1 MPLKGKGF
9 MIVWHDIKTE
19 SEPDYHLWHTR
30 EHMPERLGV
39 PGFLR
44 GRRGVDWSLEK
55 YRYLTLY
62 EGESLET
69 FGAPEYLQR
78 LNNPTPWTLR
88 NQPAFYNFIRS
99 ACDITTSVGRGVGG
113 AMATIRIPF
122 EGTSESAFRAMA
134 PALAEELLALEGAS
148 AVHIGTSRPEVTG
161 AKTRETELRGMTKDH
176 VFDAVIMVDGVGRR
190 EVERIM
196 PEIGKRLEARR
207 LKVDPAETA
216 VYDMAYCLEP
226 TG

>member
-1 MPLKGKGF
+1 MPLKGNGF

-44 GRRGVDWSLEK
+44 GRRGVDWNREK

-69 FGAPEYLQR
+69 FGSPEYLHR
-78 LNNPTPWTLR
+78 LNNPTPWTLKI
-88 NQPAFYNFIRS
+88 QPAFYNFVRS
-99 ACDITTSVGRGVGG
+99 ACSIAATVGRGVGG
-113 AMATIRIPF
+113 AMITIRVPF
-122 EGTSESAFRAMA
+122 GGQGEVGFREVA
-134 PALAEELLALEGAS
+134 PTLAVQLLALDGTN
-148 AVHIGTSRPEVTG
+148 AVHVGTARPDITS
-161 AKTRETELRGMTKDH
+161 AKTRETELRGMTRDN
-176 VFDAVIMVDGVGRR
+176 VFDGVIMVDGVGRR
-190 EVERIM
+190 ELELLM
-196 PEIGKRLEARR
+196 PEITRLVEAHG
-207 LKVDPAETA
+207 LKVDPAEAA

-226 TG
+226 SG